1 MISFSTILL
10 RLFMALLLGSLIGLE
25 REYRH
30 HMAGLRT
37 NALVAVGTALFT
49 IISAYGFEE
58 LLGGQHISLDP
69 TRVASYIVAGIGFLG
84 GGAIYFQKDNSRVK
98 GLTTAAAIWIVAAI
112 GMACGAGLLL
122 EAIVTALLA
131 LIILVGFR
139 YLEIFFWPSHTSH
152 THLLRIQTTSEVQ
165 GQLLAQI
172 CEACQHANVIVER
185 VELRRLE
192 KGQNHES
199 EMWELVCYS
208 HKQKSLLQAIDVI
221 KTFVGVESIQ
231 LEADEVP

>member
-1 MISFSTILL
+1 MVSFSTVLL

-30 HMAGLRT
+30 HTAGLRT

-49 IISAYGFEE
+49 IISAYGFEG
-58 LLGGQHISLDP
+58 LLGEQHISLDP
-69 TRVASYIVAGIGFLG
+69 TRVASYVVAGIGFLG
-84 GGAIYFQKDNSRVK
+84 GGAIYFQKDNHRVK

-122 EAIVTALLA
+122 EAIATTLLA
-131 LIILVGFR
+131 LVILVGFR
-139 YLEIFFWPSHTSH
+139 YLEIFFWPPHTSH
-152 THLLRIQTTSEVQ
+152 THLLRILLTSEAQ

-172 CEACQHANVIVER
+172 YEVCQHASVIVEQ
-185 VELRRLE
+185 VELHGLG
-192 KGQNHES
+192 KNHNHEG

-208 HKQKSLLQAIDVI
+208 YKQDSLIKAIEAIRVLIGVKSV
-221 KTFVGVESIQ
+221 Q